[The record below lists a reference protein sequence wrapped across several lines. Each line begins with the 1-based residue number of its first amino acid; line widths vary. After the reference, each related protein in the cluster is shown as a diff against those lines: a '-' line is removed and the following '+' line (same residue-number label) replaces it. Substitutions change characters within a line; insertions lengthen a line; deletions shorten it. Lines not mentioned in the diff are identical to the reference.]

1 MIETHA
7 HLYDEQFDQ
16 DIDKVIVRAK
26 DIGVEKV
33 YMPNCDSTTIA
44 PMMRLAEAQPGYCI
58 PMMGIHPCYIKENF
72 EEELAI
78 AYDWLQKESFAAVGE
93 IGLDYHWDTTY
104 VPQQKEAFHRQIE
117 WALEKDLPIVIHS
130 RSATQD
136 CIDIVKEHQNG
147 KLRGIFHCFGDGLEV
162 ARQIIDLGFLM
173 GIGGV
178 VTFKNS
184 GLAAV
189 VKEIDLAHLVLETDA
204 PYLAPVPF
212 RGKRNESGYLSYV
225 AEKIAELKGISID
238 EVVHTT
244 SANAANLFDK

>member
-1 MIETHA
+1 
-7 HLYDEQFDQ
+7 
-16 DIDKVIVRAK
+16 
-26 DIGVEKV
+26 
-33 YMPNCDSTTIA
+33 A

-238 EVVHTT
+238 EVVH
-244 SANAANLFDK
+244 